1 MAVGKSNVE
10 FNIGSISLMI
20 GEHKVFEKGQVAK
33 GYSEEILKQYMKN
46 DSIDIILEINSGKK
60 ISPVIL
66 WILQKNILKLI
77 LITEIK

>member
-1 MAVGKSNVE
+1 MAAGKSNVE

-60 ISPVIL
+60 NFTCYTMDFTKKYI
-66 WILQKNILKLI
+66 
-77 LITEIK
+77 EINSDYRN